1 MSGVTAG
8 DPFPEDFEVVGTL
21 KLRSSKSQDPP
32 ILDLNPLS
40 KYLESQLLYAF
51 GQPTI

>member
-8 DPFPEDFEVVGTL
+8 DPFPEDFEVGTL
-21 KLRSSKSQDPP
+21 KLRSSNSQDPP
-32 ILDLNPLS
+32 ILDLNLLS
-40 KYLESQLLYAF
+40 NDLESQPLYVF